1 MKGLLIE
8 ITFSEALF
16 KTHYTKGF
24 RQTYPIPL
32 PTTVAGIFGAL
43 LGIRRE
49 EIKEKFK
56 NCLFGAKLL
65 AYKGIYPEI
74 TTYIQYKGRPIR
86 GVATSIIINN
96 PTYLIA
102 LATIDDIIETFYNK
116 LNSGIKYFPYGGQND
131 FFTEEIK
138 LLKGIRNVNEKSVW
152 IENYAPQDFVEN
164 IELEKD
170 TELQILPVRHKFSSN
185 PNFYFVFK
193 GKLKLK
199 EAIPSIENI
208 GIYPL
213 EKFYYL
219 PIKKGEE

>member
-8 ITFSEALF
+8 ISFSEALF

-32 PTTVAGIFGAL
+32 PTSVAGIFGAL

-49 EIKEKFK
+49 KINERFK

-65 AYKGIYPEI
+65 SYKGICPENAS
-74 TTYIQYKGRPIR
+74 YIQYKGKPIR

-96 PTYLIA
+96 PSYLIA
-102 LATIDDIIETFYNK
+102 LVTTDDKIETFYNMIK
-116 LNSGIKYFPYGGQND
+116 DGIVYFPYGGQND

-138 LLKGIRNVNEKSVW
+138 LRGIENVNEKSI
-152 IENYAPQDFVEN
+152 IENYAPQDFVEK

-170 TELQILPVRHKFSSN
+170 TELHILPVKHKLSPN
-185 PNFYFVFK
+185 PNFYFIFK

-199 EAIPSIENI
+199 ESIPSIENM
-208 GIYPL
+208 GVYSL

-219 PIKKGEE
+219 PIKK